1 MKKMILMA
9 VALLSMST
17 AFAGN
22 DHVNNAREAYVMNVN
37 QFSLGR
43 TLGLTGEQIDAVE
56 YITDKFRMEMYRAGY
71 SKEAR
76 RHERVMT
83 AVNRN
88 LRYMHSVLSHEQYR
102 TYVMVLNAT
111 LHNRGLLD

>member
-43 TLGLTGEQIDAVE
+43 TLGLTGAQTDAVE
-56 YITDKFRMEMYRAGY
+56 
-71 SKEAR
+71 
-76 RHERVMT
+76 
-83 AVNRN
+83 
-88 LRYMHSVLSHEQYR
+88 
-102 TYVMVLNAT
+102 
-111 LHNRGLLD
+111 

>member
-1 MKKMILMA
+1 MKKVILMA

-17 AFAGN
+17 AFAEN

-37 QFSLGR
+37 PYSLGR
-43 TLGLTGEQIDAVE
+43 TLALKGEQMEAVE
-56 YITDKFRMEMYRAGY
+56 YITEKFRMEMYRAGY
-71 SKEAR
+71 SKEAVR
-76 RHERVMT
+76 QERLKK

-88 LRYMHSVLSHEQYR
+88 LSYMRSVLSHEQYR

-111 LHNRGLLD
+111 LHNRGLMD